1 MILDGSRDLQDSPAA
16 CIALS
21 EDDNCTTYDQIRLS
35 GNRPACCLGADD
47 PPGEQFKEIKY

>member
-47 PPGEQFKEIKY
+47 PPGEQFKEIKS